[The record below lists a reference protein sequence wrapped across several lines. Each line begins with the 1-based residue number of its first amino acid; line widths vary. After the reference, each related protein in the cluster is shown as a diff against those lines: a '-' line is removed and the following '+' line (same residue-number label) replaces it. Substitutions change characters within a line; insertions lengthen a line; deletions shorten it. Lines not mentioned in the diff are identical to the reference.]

1 MLSARGL
8 AQLEG
13 PPVRGLAFVAAVS
26 MQSSAARA
34 PSLFLSLHSPVRALG
49 QNSEKISL
57 ASLVFL
63 CRVYRYAL
71 TDASGPFLDGPRATG
86 FSFSSYTTS
95 LSSFSAAASGPP
107 FVAAKVPVMGF
118 LPRRSNTPSEPTFR
132 ASPKQLDLLDGGG
145 VCGALRYLLFS
156 TQSVASLFCCFFF
169 CVWAGVSVLIGC
181 VSMNITRRVS
191 CLPDLPGALTKRTIE
206 SRTETHD

>member
-1 MLSARGL
+1 VVSFCYFFPRRVLAAHGTGTTGGPTSPRTGLCCRYLYSKPCRVLSH
-8 AQLEG
+8 
-13 PPVRGLAFVAAVS
+13 
-26 MQSSAARA
+26 
-34 PSLFLSLHSPVRALG
+34 FLSLQPPVRALG
-49 QNSEKISL
+49 QTCEKISL

-63 CRVYRYAL
+63 CRVYGYAL

-132 ASPKQLDLLDGGG
+132 ASPKQLDLSDGGG

-156 TQSVASLFCCFFF
+156 TQSVASLFCCFFLL
-169 CVWAGVSVLIGC
+169 CLGRCLRLDWLRIDEYHA
-181 VSMNITRRVS
+181 S
-191 CLPDLPGALTKRTIE
+191 CLMPA
-206 SRTETHD
+206 